1 MGLKAL
7 IAEDDPN
14 IRTMLAMSLG
24 FEGYDV
30 ISVGDGTS
38 AIEAIDREPV
48 DLVLLDVMMPG
59 KSGYEVVEHIRRDSS
74 QHTPVILVTAK
85 TGDEDLWEGWRAG
98 IDSYITKPYDVELLL
113 SEMERLTS
121 IDVTAGSVGS

>member
-14 IRTMLAMSLG
+14 IRTMLALSLG
-24 FEGYDV
+24 FEGYEV

-48 DLVLLDVMMPG
+48 DLVVLDVMMPG
-59 KSGYEVVEHIRRDSS
+59 KNGYEVVEHIRRESNLD
-74 QHTPVILVTAK
+74 TPVIMVTAK

-98 IDSYITKPYDVELLL
+98 VDSYITKPYDVELLL
-113 SEMERLTS
+113 SEMERVTS
-121 IDVTAGSVGS
+121 TNVTVGSVES